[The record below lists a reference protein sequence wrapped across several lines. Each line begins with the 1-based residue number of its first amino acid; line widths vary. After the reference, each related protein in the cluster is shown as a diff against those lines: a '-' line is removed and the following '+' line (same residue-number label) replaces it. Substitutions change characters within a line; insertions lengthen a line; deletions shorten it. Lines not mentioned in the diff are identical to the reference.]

1 MRIENQ
7 NNISI
12 DELLDNLK
20 SRYPAAEI
28 KKPFL
33 TKRSII
39 IPVNNMK
46 HVIRPK
52 GADFN
57 TDFVLP
63 VWVAIVALFG
73 SMILFSG
80 VVSLIYGQLM
90 FGFGGVLWIVLA
102 VLATKAIY
110 KSTQKEAFNAFYSDV
125 RDAMTKTR
133 SDSSIF

>member
-1 MRIENQ
+1 MKIENQ
-7 NNISI
+7 HNMSI
-12 DELLDNLK
+12 DELLDHLK

-33 TKRSII
+33 SSRSII

-52 GADFN
+52 NTYFN

-63 VWVAIVALFG
+63 VGVAILALLG
-73 SMILFSG
+73 SVVLFT
-80 VVSLIYGQLM
+80 VVISLIFGQ
-90 FGFGGVLWIVLA
+90 FVPSIGGGLWIVLA
-102 VLATKAIY
+102 LFATKAIY
-110 KSTQKEAFNAFYSDV
+110 KSVKKEDFNLFYEDV
-125 RDAMTKTR
+125 RAAVNTTK